1 MDHCV
6 LTVINWYLGMFVF
19 VSLILS
25 TTVCVKLKMEFL
37 SGFTDF
43 VVSITKVRGGFKTGA
58 PPAGP
63 DIGQSWHLQATH
75 LG

>member
-1 MDHCV
+1 
-6 LTVINWYLGMFVF
+6 MFVF

-25 TTVCVKLKMEFL
+25 TTVCVKLKIEFL

-43 VVSITKVRGGFKTGA
+43 VVSITKVSGGFKTGA

-63 DIGQSWHLQATH
+63 DMGQSWHLQATH
-75 LG
+75 LKEIQIGFIRLRLNF

>member
-1 MDHCV
+1 
-6 LTVINWYLGMFVF
+6 MFVF

-25 TTVCVKLKMEFL
+25 TTVCVKLKIEFL

-63 DIGQSWHLQATH
+63 DMGQSWHLQATH
-75 LG
+75 LKKIK

>member
-1 MDHCV
+1 
-6 LTVINWYLGMFVF
+6 MFVF

-25 TTVCVKLKMEFL
+25 TTVCVKLKIEFL

-63 DIGQSWHLQATH
+63 DMGQSWHLQATH
-75 LG
+75 LKKNQIGFIRFRLNF